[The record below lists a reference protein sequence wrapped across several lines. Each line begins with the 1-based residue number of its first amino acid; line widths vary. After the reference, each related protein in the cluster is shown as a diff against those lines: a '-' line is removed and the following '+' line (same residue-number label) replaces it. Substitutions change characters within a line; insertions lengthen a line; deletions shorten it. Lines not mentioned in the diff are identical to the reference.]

1 MWREVEMKGGRG
13 GGTKRGEGDRK
24 ERKKRRTMI

>member
-1 MWREVEMKGGRG
+1 MWGEVEKEGGSG

-24 ERKKRRTMI
+24 ERKKGEQ